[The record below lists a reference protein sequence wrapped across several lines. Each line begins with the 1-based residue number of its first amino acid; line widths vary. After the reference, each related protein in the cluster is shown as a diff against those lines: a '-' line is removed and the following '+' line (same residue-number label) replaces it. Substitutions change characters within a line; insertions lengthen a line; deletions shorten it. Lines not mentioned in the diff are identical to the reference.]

1 MKSLGKRDPISGAQ
15 VRAARAF
22 LGWTARA
29 LAKKADVPEFTLEWI
44 EGHGQISGKDLKA
57 LAAIQAQLEAAGIEF
72 TEDEGIPGLRLGPR
86 KDALEPRS
94 ASPARSKTL
103 T

>member
-1 MKSLGKRDPISGAQ
+1 MKPTCNRGPISGAQ

-29 LAKKADVPEFTLEWI
+29 LAKKAEVPEFTLEWI

-57 LAAIQAQLEAAGIEF
+57 LTAIQAQLEALALSSLKKKASLDCACMPEKMLPKGAQ
-72 TEDEGIPGLRLGPR
+72 PRRHLRQ
-86 KDALEPRS
+86 S
-94 ASPARSKTL
+94 
-103 T
+103 

>member
-1 MKSLGKRDPISGAQ
+1 

-29 LAKKADVPEFTLEWI
+29 LAKKADVPDFTLEWI
-44 EGHGQISGKDLKA
+44 EGHGQISGKDLKS
-57 LAAIQAQLEAAGIEF
+57 LAAIQTQLEIAGIEF
-72 TEDEGIPGLRLGPR
+72 TDDKGIPGLRLHPR
-86 KDALEPRS
+86 ERE
-94 ASPARSKTL
+94 SKGRADLSKRATL

>member
-1 MKSLGKRDPISGAQ
+1 MKRKQPPISGAQ

-29 LAKKADVPEFTLEWI
+29 LAKKADVPDFTLEWI
-44 EGHGQISGKDLKA
+44 EGHRQISGKDLNA
-57 LAAIQAQLEAAGIEF
+57 LAAIRAQLETGGIEF
-72 TEDEGIPGLRLGPR
+72 TDDEGIPGLRLHPR
-86 KDALEPRS
+86 ERGSKGR
-94 ASPARSKTL
+94 ASPRRATL